1 MRYQVNGIRTEPF
14 LRYLFPK
21 WSLSWES
28 MQSSCATPWT
38 RHEPDCDEALTHAC
52 SCSHSLNPALC
63 VPSPQYFHWFVVF
76 FIRRNTQAN
85 QHFLHPRGAV
95 GQAEV
100 WDGCSHQPS
109 HWSLLPASHEC
120 IGAQNPA
127 KDGKTKLQLQ
137 EYWTGW
143 LMVWSSTLS
152 FSTIN
157 IMVKNIFSFP
167 VAFST
172 NIRYVGLDLL
182 QGLVFTG
189 PLLTK

>member
-1 MRYQVNGIRTEPF
+1 MNAAWTWLWWGTYACMFMFTLSKSSPLCTLSTI
-14 LRYLFPK
+14 LSLFV
-21 WSLSWES
+21 
-28 MQSSCATPWT
+28 A
-38 RHEPDCDEALTHAC
+38 
-52 SCSHSLNPALC
+52 
-63 VPSPQYFHWFVVF
+63 F

-85 QHFLHPRGAV
+85 QHFLHPWGAV

-100 WDGCSHQPS
+100 WGGCSHQPS

-120 IGAQNPA
+120 IRAQSPA

-137 EYWTGW
+137 EHWTGW

-152 FSTIN
+152 FSTLY
-157 IMVKNIFSFP
+157 IMMKNIFS

-172 NIRYVGLDLL
+172 NIKYVGLDLL